1 MRRFVDSPIRV
12 DDERHTFVRFY
23 INGTTVYAKEC
34 ENAKSAHFSALGAGV
49 RAWHESAK
57 KHSHPAA
64 ATATEAA
71 QRAGRRIGQPSFV
84 GGGGGLA
91 KAANKLEAEP
101 RRKDIEVEGG
111 H

>member
-1 MRRFVDSPIRV
+1 M
-12 DDERHTFVRFY
+12 H
-23 INGTTVYAKEC
+23 AKER
-34 ENAKSAHFSALGAGV
+34 AKGKFSSLYRAGV
-49 RAWHESAK
+49 RAWHESARND
-57 KHSHPAA
+57 SHPAA

-71 QRAGRRIGQPSFV
+71 QRAGRRIGQPSFA

-91 KAANKLEAEP
+91 NAANKLEAET

>member
-1 MRRFVDSPIRV
+1 M
-12 DDERHTFVRFY
+12 RHTFVRFY

-34 ENAKSAHFSALGAGV
+34 ENAKSAPFGAGV
-49 RAWHESAK
+49 RAWRESARNYI
-57 KHSHPAA
+57 HPAA
-64 ATATEAA
+64 ATEAA
-71 QRAGRRIGQPSFV
+71 QRAGRRIGQPSFM

-91 KAANKLEAEP
+91 KAASKLGAEP

>member
-1 MRRFVDSPIRV
+1 MRRFGDSPIRV
-12 DDERHTFVRFY
+12 DDRHTFLRFD
-23 INGTTVYAKEC
+23 INGITVYAKEC
-34 ENAKSAHFSALGAGV
+34 ENAKSAHFSGLGAGV
-49 RAWHESAK
+49 RAWHESARN
-57 KHSHPAA
+57 HSHPAA
-64 ATATEAA
+64 DTEAA

>member
-1 MRRFVDSPIRV
+1 MSRP
-12 DDERHTFVRFY
+12 E
-23 INGTTVYAKEC
+23 
-34 ENAKSAHFSALGAGV
+34 
-49 RAWHESAK
+49 
-57 KHSHPAA
+57 SHPAA

-71 QRAGRRIGQPSFV
+71 QRTGRRIGQPSFV

-101 RRKDIEVEGG
+101 RGKDIEVEGG